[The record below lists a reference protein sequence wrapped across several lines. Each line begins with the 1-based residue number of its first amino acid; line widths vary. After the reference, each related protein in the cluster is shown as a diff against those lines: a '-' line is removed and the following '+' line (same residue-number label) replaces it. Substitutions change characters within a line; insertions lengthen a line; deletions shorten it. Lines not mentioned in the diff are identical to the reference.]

1 MRFKHWPKTSYVETS
16 RKRAAAARSIQHT
29 IDRAPLLFA
38 AGIETPQTV
47 EERIEQNR
55 ANWRS
60 SEASMR
66 AYRASCWRE
75 ARAMLFAL
83 SDNERAALREFW
95 NKAPYPADPNYLCEA
110 LRRWNAGELDLEMF
124 EKARRLGEA
133 ARERMDAARKEPHHD
148 HQA

>member
-1 MRFKHWPKTSYVETS
+1 MRFKHWPKTSYVETP
-16 RKRAAAARSIQHT
+16 RKRSAAARSIQRS

-47 EERIEQNR
+47 DERIEQNR
-55 ANWRS
+55 ANWS
-60 SEASMR
+60 SCEASMR

-95 NKAPYPADPNYLCEA
+95 NKAPYPAEPSYLCGV
-110 LRRWNAGELDLEMF
+110 LRRWNAGELDLEIF
-124 EKARRLGEA
+124 DKAHRLGEA
-133 ARERMDAARKEPHHD
+133 ARARMDAAGK
-148 HQA
+148 A

>member
-38 AGIETPQTV
+38 ARIETPQTV

-60 SEASMR
+60 MGHQWVDREEAKR
-66 AYRASCWRE
+66 VA
-75 ARAMLFAL
+75 
-83 SDNERAALREFW
+83 
-95 NKAPYPADPNYLCEA
+95 K
-110 LRRWNAGELDLEMF
+110 RRRGPQPED
-124 EKARRLGEA
+124 GI
-133 ARERMDAARKEPHHD
+133 
-148 HQA
+148 Q